1 MSTTFTEPLFF
12 GRRCWVASEVHVS
25 RGSRHPWQ
33 WTVWRSIGRR
43 RPPRAHDDLVERL
56 DAQVRERVRREGVDP
71 QREALVVR
79 RIAEDVVR
87 DHDDLSLT
95 GAVAPIAD
103 DGAMVGELVAR
114 VSGFGPLQ
122 PFLDDPE
129 VEEVWINSPERVF
142 IARRGRHELTN
153 LRLDAAQ
160 VNELVERML
169 KSSGRRLDIS
179 TPFVDAMLP
188 EGHRLHVVLEGITRG
203 FTAVNIRKFL
213 LRAAPPLRPRRARQ
227 PDPAGRAR
235 SSRPRSRAGLNIL
248 VAGGTQAGKTTMLN
262 CLAASVPGGERVVS
276 AEEVF
281 ELRFSHPDWVAMQ
294 TRQAGLE
301 QTGEIV
307 LRDLVKEALRMRP
320 SRILVGEVRAAECLD
335 LLLALNSGLPG
346 MCTLHANSA
355 REALVKMCTLP
366 LLAGDNISARFVV
379 PTVATSVD
387 LVVHL
392 GLGARRRTPGQRDR
406 VRARPGGGRRDR
418 GRADLRA
425 HGGELRRTGGV
436 PARVERYERVG
447 IDVHALL
454 ASEPRR
460 VSADGRPG
468 RARRRASGCCSSGRP
483 SPCRAR
489 PKVAPRPR
497 PRRSRACSA
506 GPVWATSR
514 PASVLSLCAVLFA
527 VALAVVQ
534 AVSQTLPVAFV
545 FAAMAAYVPIAVLR
559 QRAARRL
566 RDFAE
571 VWPEAV
577 DNLASAVRAGLS
589 LPDAVAA
596 LGTSRPGGA
605 AARLRPVRPRLPGH
619 RAVRRVPRP
628 AEGPARRPRR
638 GPGDRGAAAGPRGRR
653 RRPRPAAAQPLGL
666 PARRRPHPL
675 RARVAPGLDRQRRA
689 ARGRRAVDRAAAD
702 VVPDRPRSAATPRP
716 AGCSSWASAS
726 RVCVLAYTAMMR
738 IGRLPVEKRILS

>member
-1 MSTTFTEPLFF
+1 MAADRL
-12 GRRCWVASEVHVS
+12 AAD
-25 RGSRHPWQ
+25 RH
-33 WTVWRSIGRR
+33 TLNRSHARA
-43 RPPRAHDDLVERL
+43 RPDAHIDLVHQL
-56 DAQVRERVRREGVDP
+56 DGQVRERVRREGVDP
-71 QREALVVR
+71 QREAVVVR

-87 DHDDLSLT
+87 DHDQLSLT

-129 VEEVWINSPERVF
+129 VEEVWINDPSRVF

-213 LRAAPPLRPRRARQ
+213 LRAHRLSDLVALGSMTPQAAKFLEA
-227 PDPAGRAR
+227 
-235 SSRPRSRAGLNIL
+235 SVRAGLNIL

-262 CLAASVPGGERVVS
+262 CLAAAVPGGERVVS

-294 TRQAGLE
+294 TRQPGLE

-355 REALVKMCTLP
+355 REALMKMCTLP

-392 GLGARRRTPGQRDR
+392 GVGADGVRRVNEIVSVPGR
-406 VRARPGGGRRDR
+406 VEADVIEVEPIFVR
-418 GRADLRA
+418 GAS
-425 HGGELRRTGGV
+425 ELRRTGGV

-447 IDVHALL
+447 IDIHQV
-454 ASEPRR
+454 
-460 VSADGRPG
+460 
-468 RARRRASGCCSSGRP
+468 
-483 SPCRAR
+483 
-489 PKVAPRPR
+489 
-497 PRRSRACSA
+497 
-506 GPVWATSR
+506 
-514 PASVLSLCAVLFA
+514 
-527 VALAVVQ
+527 LAV
-534 AVSQTLPVAFV
+534 
-545 FAAMAAYVPIAVLR
+545 
-559 QRAARRL
+559 
-566 RDFAE
+566 D
-571 VWPEAV
+571 
-577 DNLASAVRAGLS
+577 
-589 LPDAVAA
+589 
-596 LGTSRPGGA
+596 
-605 AARLRPVRPRLPGH
+605 
-619 RAVRRVPRP
+619 
-628 AEGPARRPRR
+628 R
-638 GPGDRGAAAGPRGRR
+638 GPGE
-653 RRPRPAAAQPLGL
+653 L
-666 PARRRPHPL
+666 
-675 RARVAPGLDRQRRA
+675 
-689 ARGRRAVDRAAAD
+689 
-702 VVPDRPRSAATPRP
+702 
-716 AGCSSWASAS
+716 
-726 RVCVLAYTAMMR
+726 
-738 IGRLPVEKRILS
+738 